1 MRKEGWGNVLN
12 GNFLENYC
20 IYLKFGFYGLFCFG
34 SFSLL
39 AFYSKFWCKS
49 KSQVQ
54 IQRFFEKFYG
64 VATADLR

>member
-20 IYLKFGFYGLFCFG
+20 IYLKFWFYGLFCFG

-39 AFYSKFWCKS
+39 AFYSKFWCKRNT
-49 KSQVQ
+49 V
-54 IQRFFEKFYG
+54 F
-64 VATADLR
+64 